1 MAKFQSSVPPV
12 RIGAYSRKVWEPM
25 AKKNESESTPVVTSL
40 PLPSSDSVL
49 VIDLPDGQKLLVG
62 KMAAGSVIEVATW
75 RGTGRPDSRTNRLML
90 GMSNGEVENS
100 TEVNSQ
106 PEQIV
111 NKFSPQYVLYLLRN
125 FIPFVVLAVQKLV
138 AKVKSLKK
146 DGSETPA
153 IRTQE
158 PSEEVQEWLNKIT
171 ESVQQSQRNF
181 SKSPSK
187 PPKSATKP
195 KKSPNSQKRKNN
207 STRKGI

>member
-1 MAKFQSSVPPV
+1 
-12 RIGAYSRKVWEPM
+12 M

-100 TEVNSQ
+100 AEVNSQ
-106 PEQIV
+106 PEQVV

-125 FIPFVVLAVQKLV
+125 FIPFLALTAQKTV
-138 AKVKSLKK
+138 AKIKSLKK
-146 DGSETPA
+146 DGSETPV

-158 PSEEVQEWLNKIT
+158 SSEEVQEWLNKIT
-171 ESVQQSQRNF
+171 QSVQQSQRDF
-181 SKSPSK
+181 KRTPSR
-187 PPKSATKP
+187 PQNSASKP
-195 KKSPNSQKRKNN
+195 KKSPNSQKRKSN
-207 STRKGI
+207 STRKGV